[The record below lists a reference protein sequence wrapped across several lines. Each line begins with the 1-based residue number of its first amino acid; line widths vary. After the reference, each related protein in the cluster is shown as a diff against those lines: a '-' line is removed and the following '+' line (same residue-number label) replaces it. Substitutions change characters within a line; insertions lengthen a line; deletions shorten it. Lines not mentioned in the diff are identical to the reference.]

1 MRTHYLPVV
10 ALVIGASGLI
20 GGALTR
26 ALPDA
31 VGTFRSRPVEGLRH
45 LDAVDR
51 PALLAVLGE
60 VRPEI
65 VYFPTAEPNVEWCE
79 AEPEAAYRANVVPAL
94 HALEAT
100 ISMNAMFVF
109 FSTDYV
115 FDGEHGPYDETAST
129 NPLQVYGRHK
139 LEVEQQVVA
148 AGGTVV
154 RTTTVF
160 GDEVPPGKNF
170 VLRLVATLR
179 AGEPVT
185 VPSDQY
191 STPTWS
197 DDVARGA
204 VACASRGGVWH
215 AAGPDFVSR
224 DQFARRVAD
233 VFQVDASLI
242 RPVSTSEL
250 RQRARRPLWGG
261 LRSERI
267 RREAG
272 VQMTPTTQALEHL
285 ARK

>member
-1 MRTHYLPVV
+1 MRSHYLPVV
-10 ALVIGASGLI
+10 AFVVGASGLV
-20 GGALTR
+20 GGALMR
-26 ALPDA
+26 ALPEA
-31 VGTFRSRPVEGLRH
+31 VGTFRTRPVAGLRH
-45 LDAVDR
+45 LDAADR
-51 PALLAVLGE
+51 LALLALLHE
-60 VRPEI
+60 VRPDV
-65 VYFPTAEPNVEWCE
+65 VYFPAADPNVEWCE
-79 AEPEAAYRANVVPAL
+79 AEPEAAYRTNVAPAL

-109 FSTDYV
+109 FSSDYV
-115 FDGEHGPYDETAST
+115 FDGEDGPYDETAPT

-148 AGGTVV
+148 AQGTVV

-160 GDEVPPGKNF
+160 GAEVPPGKNF

-179 AGEPVT
+179 AGEGVT

-204 VACASRGGVWH
+204 VACAGRGGIWH
-215 AAGPDFVSR
+215 VAGPDFVSR
-224 DQFARRVAD
+224 DQFARSVAD

-242 RPVSTSEL
+242 RPVPTSDL
-250 RQRARRPLWGG
+250 RQRARRPLRGG

-272 VQMTPTTQALEHL
+272 VQMTPTAQALEHL
-285 ARK
+285 VGK